1 MKNCGGSGGWKE
13 VLPPEEGVTGVT
25 EKVFP
30 PEDGASGVTAAVSS
44 GDEGPHPV
52 VPLIR
57 SDAPFITPDIMSVA
71 LSTWDAVGMSI
82 FIGDD
87 GVSTIVVVPS
97 AGVFDDVESVDEEA
111 ESLVETAASLDSGA
125 LSLLDGA
132 GAEPWAMQ

>member
-1 MKNCGGSGGWKE
+1 

-44 GDEGPHPV
+44 GD
-52 VPLIR
+52 
-57 SDAPFITPDIMSVA
+57 
-71 LSTWDAVGMSI
+71 AVGMSI

-97 AGVFDDVESVDEEA
+97 AGVFEDVESVDEDAESAEEEA

-132 GAEPWAMQ
+132 GAEPWAMQEPFHSHSVKLMHSD